1 MDSQMGNDVQH
12 TRKVRDICIVI
23 DCKTCEKQICDS
35 FSNLAQCG
43 SHTNERTNR
52 LRNVMI
58 MLCEPFNDRQYFAHN
73 FIIALI
79 KMSYMLIRIVSCDFD
94 HLIALKCLARYDDR
108 IARQVQRDARSFSN
122 NRFVMSLV
130 FQADYIRL
138 DVMMMTMMSTA
149 QSFTSAIIINGYV
162 AHKPR
167 HQTRSSHTIYKK
179 NH

>member
-1 MDSQMGNDVQH
+1 MPNTPKRCGTFIQLL
-12 TRKVRDICIVI
+12 IVKHVKNKFAI
-23 DCKTCEKQICDS
+23 ASVIWHS
-35 FSNLAQCG
+35 VAAIR
-43 SHTNERTNR
+43 TNERTNR
-52 LRNVMI
+52 LRNAMI
-58 MLCEPFNDRQYFAHN
+58 MLCEPFYYRQYFAHN

-108 IARQVQRDARSFSN
+108 IARQVQRDARSFLN

-138 DVMMMTMMSTA
+138 DVMMMIMMSTA